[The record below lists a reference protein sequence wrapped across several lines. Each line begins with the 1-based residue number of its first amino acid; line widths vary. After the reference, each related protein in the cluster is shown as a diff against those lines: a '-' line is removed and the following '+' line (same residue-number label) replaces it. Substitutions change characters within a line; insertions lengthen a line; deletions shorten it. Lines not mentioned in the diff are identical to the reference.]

1 MTIKEKF
8 TKITEMDVSTQG
20 WDKTFEALNK
30 EGRLDQKI
38 MGKVLQALCETID
51 EIEKEDNNPPATI
64 PVSTNVIEPENFKT
78 YIDVDT
84 KEEKGKANEKA
95 EPVQS
100 T

>member
-1 MTIKEKF
+1 MNIKEKF

-38 MGKVLQALCETID
+38 MGKVLQALCETVD
-51 EIEKEDNNPPATI
+51 EMEDDVKTIKEAKSLTTPTDI
-64 PVSTNVIEPENFKT
+64 LDSIEP
-78 YIDVDT
+78 
-84 KEEKGKANEKA
+84 KGKAGEKA

-100 T
+100 S